1 MAADV
6 DANTHLARAA
16 PIPRKKALA
25 LIALPM
31 GKFGWEPIG
40 GIPNYLWLSQRL
52 HTGRAIAE
60 RGRAG
65 RDR

>member
-31 GKFGWEPIG
+31 GKLAG
-40 GIPNYLWLSQRL
+40 NRL
-52 HTGRAIAE
+52 VGSRIIY
-60 RGRAG
+60 G
-65 RDR
+65 